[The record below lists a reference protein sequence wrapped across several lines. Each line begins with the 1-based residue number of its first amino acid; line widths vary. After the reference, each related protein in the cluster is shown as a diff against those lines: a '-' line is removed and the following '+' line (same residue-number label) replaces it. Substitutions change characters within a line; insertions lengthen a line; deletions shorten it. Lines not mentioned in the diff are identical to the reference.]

1 MTKEKAK
8 PFRGSL
14 LVSIRGNSVK
24 QFISEVEIHM
34 PNDIV
39 PSHAFIEGRGEN
51 FCRGCLG
58 ENLFS
63 ALDLGR
69 LPIANELLLTEE
81 SKIEKFPLHLR
92 ICSDC
97 ELGQVADVVTPERI
111 FRDYRYLSSM
121 STTFLQHASD
131 FVNQRVQEGIFL
143 QGDWV
148 LEIASNDGY
157 LLKNFLPFGITVI
170 GIEPAENVA
179 EISRA
184 LGIETISE
192 FFSSQ
197 LANELLAKH
206 GYPKLI
212 IANNVMAHVP
222 DLIDFIK
229 GLALLSGPDTQISVE
244 NPSLSNILVGMQFD
258 TIYHEHYSYLSA
270 SSVAKLSNMYGLH
283 LFKVEQLK
291 IHGGSNRY
299 WLKRLDLNGTTESS
313 VENVIKL
320 EIESGLFDSK
330 EWTSFASK
338 VSKILGDFLHWLHTG
353 EQNNRKIYGYGAAA
367 KASTILNSIDV
378 PPNLVKAIAD
388 LSLEK
393 QKRFMPPHG
402 IRIISPQELFL
413 EKPTDVIIFPW
424 NIKSEIANFLRTNL
438 GNQVRL
444 WCAIPEMHQIQE
456 K

>member
-1 MTKEKAK
+1 VVNVVTPSL
-8 PFRGSL
+8 PF
-14 LVSIRGNSVK
+14 I
-24 QFISEVEIHM
+24 
-34 PNDIV
+34 D
-39 PSHAFIEGRGEN
+39 GRGEI

-69 LPIANELLLTEE
+69 LPIANELLLTEGSE
-81 SKIEKFPLHLR
+81 IEKFPLHLR
-92 ICSDC
+92 VCSDC
-97 ELGQVADVVTPERI
+97 GLGQVADVVTPERI
-111 FRDYRYLSSM
+111 FRDYRYLSSI

-131 FVNQRVQEGIFL
+131 FVTQVVQKGIFKE
-143 QGDWV
+143 GDWV

-157 LLKNFLPFGITVI
+157 LLKNFLPFGIAVV

-179 EISRA
+179 EISRGV
-184 LGIETISE
+184 GIHTISE
-192 FFSSQ
+192 FFSRQ
-197 LANELLAKH
+197 LAKELLAKY

-229 GLALLSGPDTQISVE
+229 GLAILCGPDTQISIE

-270 SSVAKLSNMYGLH
+270 SSVDKLSKMYGLN

-299 WLKRLDLNGTTESS
+299 WLKKIVLDNNTESS
-313 VENVIKL
+313 VETIIKL
-320 EIESGLFDSK
+320 ENESGLFYPK
-330 EWTSFASK
+330 EWTHFSSR
-338 VSKILGDFLHWLHTG
+338 VSKILADFLHWLRVG
-353 EQNNRKIYGYGAAA
+353 EENHRRIYGYGAAA

-378 PPNLVKAIAD
+378 APNLVKAIAD

-393 QKRFMPPHG
+393 QRRFMPPHG
-402 IRIISPQELFL
+402 IRIISPEELIL
-413 EKPTDVIIFPW
+413 EQPTDVIIFPW
-424 NIKSEIANFLRTNL
+424 NIKSEIANFLHLNL
-438 GNQVRL
+438 GDQVRL
-444 WCAIPEMHQIQE
+444 WCAIPEMHQIEE